1 MTQPPESR
9 EEQEAGRGWL
19 PPLRRAPDFES
30 FWEKTRVELG
40 RVAPNT
46 SRHPL
51 ESEDRALGFE
61 RLDFNSLGE
70 VRVSGY
76 AIRWKD
82 GVPRPLVAHSHGYE
96 GELDPMWHWARA
108 GVNVVGVEARGYGRS
123 KDALP
128 SPSPWGYVLTGI
140 ESPEEHVLRGAVC
153 DYMRAV
159 EVGREILGASV
170 SRTVLHGASFAGGLA
185 VMAESILQAA
195 DLLVVAVPSF
205 GWAEGRRFFVREGSG
220 KEINRYLEAHP
231 GREEDLML
239 VLSYFDPM
247 NFAHDIR
254 CPTLVGL
261 GVEDNVVPAPTVY
274 AIVRPSRRPARGHGA
289 TREPH
294 GAPRGE
300 TLGTVRGVLA
310 PPGARRCPRRLWK
323 EGRAGTLGGSLCRS
337 TTPTASSCPTAP
349 ASSPRSPGR

>member
-1 MTQPPESR
+1 MTQRPEPYEGRAIPP
-9 EEQEAGRGWL
+9 GGL
-19 PPLRRAPDFES
+19 PPLKRAPDFES

-40 RVAPNT
+40 RVAPDT

-51 ESEDRALGFE
+51 ESEDPALRFE
-61 RLDFNSLGE
+61 RLDFDSLGE
-70 VRVSGY
+70 VRISGY

-82 GVPRPLVAHSHGYE
+82 GAPRPLVVDSHGYE
-96 GELDPMWHWARA
+96 GELEPKWHWARA

-123 KDALP
+123 KGALP

-153 DYMRAV
+153 DYVRAV

-170 SRTVLHGASFAGGLA
+170 LRTVLHGASFAGGLA

-205 GWAEGRRFFVREGSG
+205 GWAEGRRLLVKEGSG
-220 KEINRYLEAHP
+220 DEINRYLEAHP
-231 GREEDLML
+231 EREEDLMT

-247 NFAHDIR
+247 SFANDVR

-261 GVEDNVVPAPTVY
+261 GLLDDVVPAPRSAPSPDLSADRTRSSICPS
-274 AIVRPSRRPARGHGA
+274 ATPSCPRSSCGTTSRR
-289 TREPH
+289 T
-294 GAPRGE
+294 
-300 TLGTVRGVLA
+300 
-310 PPGARRCPRRLWK
+310 
-323 EGRAGTLGGSLCRS
+323 GSDWR
-337 TTPTASSCPTAP
+337 
-349 ASSPRSPGR
+349 